1 MPQDDVTEDVAL
13 RVDVEP
19 AAAQLAGEIRSRRH
33 AAGLSHAELAVKAGY
48 SREYVRR
55 AESPVKGLP
64 SAELVHALDRALGAD
79 GALLVLREQAESAR
93 RVRRRLRPQTMSA
106 SVARAAAS
114 IPGLT
119 LDDGGG
125 AENDVLV
132 EAPPGRFFAGTLIA
146 AKAFPA
152 SDNGRVLATMPHGFA
167 ESQFVRRPRR
177 GLVIGVTEN
186 EHGVGLFGMD
196 ARQARRRLAGALEE
210 TRLLMSRAYALD
222 DLTLG
227 ILWAVANLDEA
238 LLDDDTTLSESRRQ
252 LAVYEQLPR
261 SAASRDIA
269 TDLAP
274 VSQMWLGSQFCASHI
289 LRNSD
294 KLTDT
299 PSFWT
304 REQRGEE
311 ASTWL
316 LFAHK
321 YAYLQQSTGTDTT
334 PTRAFCVPPSAVAAS
349 ARPERT
355 LLLLAVALMESFGI
369 TVDICAEPEYA
380 ALPGFVFDGHR
391 HAIVANWVGAD
402 GIWQVDVPDT
412 TPLLREFADAT
423 DYAHAHSVITAAT
436 PAERL
441 RALAEYLDLDWPWLV
456 RRCHELGEYGS
467 AGIAQPRSRLLSTDG
482 VDQAC
487 RFLASADRA
496 NQLA

>member
-1 MPQDDVTEDVAL
+1 MPQDDVTEDVVLGAAVTRLAEEIRRL
-13 RVDVEP
+13 RV
-19 AAAQLAGEIRSRRH
+19 
-33 AAGLSHAELAVKAGY
+33 AAGLSHAQLAVKVGY

-64 SAELVHALDRALGAD
+64 SAELTHALDRELGAG
-79 GALLVLREQAESAR
+79 GALLALREEAEAAR
-93 RVRRRLRPQTMSA
+93 RTRRRSRP
-106 SVARAAAS
+106 RALAGMTTAKAGV
-114 IPGLT
+114 PGLAHDSGT
-119 LDDGGG
+119 
-125 AENDVLV
+125 ENNLV
-132 EAPPGRFFAGTLIA
+132 VQAPPGRFFAGASIA

-152 SDNGRVLATMPHGFA
+152 SDNGRVLATVPEGFG
-167 ESQFVRRPRR
+167 ESSFLRRPRR
-177 GLVIGVTEN
+177 GLVIGITEN
-186 EHGVGLFGMD
+186 EHGVSSFGLD
-196 ARQARRRLAGALEE
+196 TRHARRRLTGALEE
-210 TRLLMSRAYALD
+210 TRLLISRAYALD

-227 ILWAVANLDEA
+227 ILWSMANLDEA
-238 LLDDDTTLSESRRQ
+238 LLDDDTTLAECRGQ

-261 SAASRDIA
+261 SAAGRDIA
-269 TDLAP
+269 ADLAP
-274 VSQMWLGSQFCASHI
+274 VSQMWLGSQFCANHI

-294 KLTDT
+294 KLTAT
-299 PSFWT
+299 PSYWT

-334 PTRAFCVPPSAVAAS
+334 PTRAFCVPPSTVAAS
-349 ARPERT
+349 AKPERI

-369 TVDICAEPEYA
+369 TVDICSEPEYA

-423 DYAHAHSVITAAT
+423 GYAHAHSVIAAET
-436 PAERL
+436 PVARL
-441 RALAEYLDLDWPWLV
+441 RALAAYLDLDWRWLV

-487 RFLASADRA
+487 RFVASADRA

>member
-1 MPQDDVTEDVAL
+1 MPQDDSSEDVESAVT
-13 RVDVEP
+13 R
-19 AAAQLAGEIRSRRH
+19 LAEEIRRRRK
-33 AAGLSHAELAVKAGY
+33 AAGFSHAELAARVGY

-64 SAELVHALDRALGAD
+64 SADLVHALDRALGAD
-79 GALLVLREQAESAR
+79 GALLILREQAEAAR
-93 RVRRRLRPQTMSA
+93 RARRGSHPGALMTRVS
-106 SVARAAAS
+106 AS
-114 IPGLT
+114 IPRAVAGSPGLVF
-119 LDDGGG
+119 DNGGS
-125 AENDVLV
+125 AENDIVV
-132 EAPPGRFFAGTLIA
+132 QAPAGRFFAGTSIA
-146 AKAFPA
+146 TKAFPA
-152 SDNGRVLATMPHGFA
+152 SDNGRMLATTPQGFG
-167 ESQFVRRPRR
+167 ESPFLRRPQR
-177 GLVIGVTEN
+177 GLVIGVAEN
-186 EHGVGLFGMD
+186 EHGVNVFGLD
-196 ARQARRRLAGALEE
+196 TRQARRRLAGALDD

-227 ILWAVANLDEA
+227 ILWAVVNLDEA
-238 LLDDDTTLSESRRQ
+238 LLDDDATLSECRGQ
-252 LAVYEQLPR
+252 VAAYEQLPR
-261 SAASRDIA
+261 SAAGRDIA
-269 TDLAP
+269 ADLAP

-311 ASTWL
+311 AGTWL

-321 YAYLQQSTGTDTT
+321 YAYLQQSTGTGTT
-334 PTRAFCVPPSAVAAS
+334 PTRAFCVPSSAVAAS
-349 ARPERT
+349 SRPERI

-369 TVDICAEPEYA
+369 TVDVCAEPEYA

-402 GIWQVDVPDT
+402 GIWQVDLPDT

-423 DYAHAHSVITAAT
+423 GYAHAHSVIAAET
-436 PAERL
+436 PAARL
-441 RALAEYLDLDWPWLV
+441 RALADYLDLDWPWLV
-456 RRCHELGEYGS
+456 RRCHELGEYGV

-487 RFLASADRA
+487 RFLASVDRA

>member
-1 MPQDDVTEDVAL
+1 MPQDDATEDVAL
-13 RVDVEP
+13 GVDGEP
-19 AAAQLAGEIRSRRH
+19 AVARLAEEIRRRRR
-33 AAGLSHAELAVKAGY
+33 AAGLSHAELAVQVGY

-64 SAELVHALDRALGAD
+64 SADLVHALDLALGAC
-79 GALLVLREQAESAR
+79 GALSSLRERADAAR
-93 RVRRRLRPQTMSA
+93 RARRRVHPRARVATMSE
-106 SVARAAAS
+106 S
-114 IPGLT
+114 IPGLQ
-119 LDDGGG
+119 LG
-125 AENDVLV
+125 ADNDIVV
-132 EAPPGRFFAGTLIA
+132 QAPPGRFFAGTSIA
-146 AKAFPA
+146 ARVFPA
-152 SDNGRVLATMPHGFA
+152 TDNGRVLATMPAGFV
-167 ESQFVRRPRR
+167 ESPFLRRPRR

-186 EHGVGLFGMD
+186 EGMFGLD

-222 DLTLG
+222 DLTLA

-238 LLDDDTTLSESRRQ
+238 LLDDDAALSESRGQ

-261 SAASRDIA
+261 SAAGRDMA
-269 TDLAP
+269 ADLAP

-289 LRNSD
+289 LRNRD

-321 YAYLQQSTGTDTT
+321 HAYLRQSTGTDAT

-349 ARPERT
+349 ARPERI

-412 TPLLREFADAT
+412 MPLLREFADAT
-423 DYAHAHSVITAAT
+423 GYARAHSVIAADT
-436 PAERL
+436 PGARL
-441 RALAEYLDLDWPWLV
+441 RALSDYLDLDWPWLV

-467 AGIAQPRSRLLSTDG
+467 AGFTQPRSRLLATDG

-487 RFLASADRA
+487 RFLASVDRA

>member
-1 MPQDDVTEDVAL
+1 MPQDDATEDVAL
-13 RVDVEP
+13 GDVEP
-19 AAAQLAGEIRSRRH
+19 AVTRLAEEIRRRRN
-33 AAGLSHAELAVKAGY
+33 AAGLSHAELAAKVGY

-55 AESPVKGLP
+55 AESPIKGLP
-64 SAELVHALDRALGAD
+64 SAELVHAIDRALGAG
-79 GALLVLREQAESAR
+79 GALLILREQAGVLR
-93 RVRRRLRPQTMSA
+93 RSRRRSHVNGLVARISA
-106 SVARAAAS
+106 SV
-114 IPGLT
+114 PGLV
-119 LDDGGG
+119 LENDSG
-125 AENDVLV
+125 AEDEVAV
-132 EAPPGRFFAGTLIA
+132 QAPPGRFFAGTSIA
-146 AKAFPA
+146 AKVFPA
-152 SDNGRVLATMPHGFA
+152 SDHGRVLATLPENFGGSPFL
-167 ESQFVRRPRR
+167 RRPRR

-186 EHGVGLFGMD
+186 DHDAGLFGLD
-196 ARQARRRLAGALEE
+196 ARQARRRLSGALDE
-210 TRLLMSRAYALD
+210 TRLLMSRAYAID

-238 LLDDDTTLSESRRQ
+238 LLDDDATLSESRGQ

-269 TDLAP
+269 ADLTP
-274 VSQMWLGSQFCASHI
+274 VSQMWLGSQFCARHI
-289 LRNSD
+289 LRNSH
-294 KLTDT
+294 KLADT

-316 LFAHK
+316 LFTHK
-321 YAYLQQSTGTDTT
+321 YAYLRQSTGTDTT
-334 PTRAFCVPPSAVAAS
+334 PTRAFCVPSSAVAAS
-349 ARPERT
+349 ARPERI

-391 HAIVANWVGAD
+391 RAIVANWVGAD

-423 DYAHAHSVITAAT
+423 GYAHSHSIIAADT
-436 PAERL
+436 PGARL
-441 RALAEYLDLDWPWLV
+441 RALADYLELDWRWLA

-467 AGIAQPRSRLLSTDG
+467 AGIAQLRSRLLSTGG

-487 RFLASADRA
+487 RFLASVDRI

>member
-13 RVDVEP
+13 GVGVEP
-19 AAAQLAGEIRSRRH
+19 AAKRLAEDIRRRRH
-33 AAGLSHAELAVKAGY
+33 AAGLSHAELAVKVGY

-55 AESPVKGLP
+55 AESSVKGLP
-64 SAELVHALDRALGAD
+64 SAELVHALDRALGAG
-79 GALLVLREQAESAR
+79 GALLVLRQQAESAR
-93 RVRRRLRPQTMSA
+93 RARRRSRPRTTPA
-106 SVARAAAS
+106 SVTRAAAS
-114 IPGLT
+114 IPGLK

-125 AENDVLV
+125 AENDILV
-132 EAPPGRFFAGTLIA
+132 EAPPGRFFAGTSIA

-152 SDNGRVLATMPHGFA
+152 SDNGRVLATMPQGFA

-238 LLDDDTTLSESRRQ
+238 LLDDDTTLSQSRRQ
-252 LAVYEQLPR
+252 LAAYEQLPR

-269 TDLAP
+269 VDLAP

-321 YAYLQQSTGTDTT
+321 YAYLQQSTGTDAT

-349 ARPERT
+349 ARPERI

-369 TVDICAEPEYA
+369 TVDVCAEPEYGT
-380 ALPGFVFDGHR
+380 LPGFVFDGHR

-402 GIWQVDVPDT
+402 GIW
-412 TPLLREFADAT
+412 
-423 DYAHAHSVITAAT
+423 
-436 PAERL
+436 
-441 RALAEYLDLDWPWLV
+441 
-456 RRCHELGEYGS
+456 
-467 AGIAQPRSRLLSTDG
+467 
-482 VDQAC
+482 
-487 RFLASADRA
+487 
-496 NQLA
+496 

>member
-13 RVDVEP
+13 RAVVEP
-19 AAAQLAGEIRSRRH
+19 AATRLAEEIRRRRR
-33 AAGLSHAELAVKAGY
+33 AAGLSHAELAVKVGY

-64 SAELVHALDRALGAD
+64 SAELIHALDRALDTD
-79 GALLVLREQAESAR
+79 GALLALRKQAETAR
-93 RVRRRLRPQTMSA
+93 RARRRSRTTSA
-106 SVARAAAS
+106 SITRAAVNM
-114 IPGLT
+114 PGLL
-119 LDDGGG
+119 LDDVGG
-125 AENDVLV
+125 ENDIFV
-132 EAPPGRFFAGTLIA
+132 EAPPGRFFAGTSIA
-146 AKAFPA
+146 AKVFPA
-152 SDNGRVLATMPHGFA
+152 SDNGRVLATLPRGFV

-177 GLVIGVTEN
+177 GLVIAVTEN

-196 ARQARRRLAGALEE
+196 ARQARRRLAGTLED

-238 LLDDDTTLSESRRQ
+238 LLDDDTTLSESRGQ

-269 TDLAP
+269 VDLAP

-334 PTRAFCVPPSAVAAS
+334 PTRAFCVPPSVVTAS
-349 ARPERT
+349 ASPERI

-369 TVDICAEPEYA
+369 AVDICAEPEYA

-423 DYAHAHSVITAAT
+423 AYAHAHSVIAAAT
-436 PAERL
+436 PGERL

-487 RFLASADRA
+487 QFLASVDRV